1 MVAGWR
7 EFFGETTCIDIIRCR
22 HWWQRLLARSRHS
35 SSEQHCDAP
44 TEIAKTQRATLL
56 IKPRPTV
63 TTKQSRRSYY
73 NMIADDV
80 HRRLIIGGTNIP
92 KLRYPYYVSIDKNNG
107 VIVSGALIAP
117 DIVLTAGHVILDNM
131 DNLTIKIGP
140 WAPRN
145 NESETA
151 QEIAVQHY
159 MLHPDWNMTTAGLFQ
174 NDFMV
179 MKLGES
185 DVRHTPV
192 ALNRNA
198 DIPMVNATVNMMGL
212 GWTQPT
218 TLSPATVVQ
227 EATLVCV
234 SNDECESAEDS
245 LRGSLY
251 LGEIDDTM
259 LCTVSPPNTTHD
271 GCAWDSGD
279 PIIIKG
285 ETLEQDLLVAL
296 GSSGVTCADPVFPGE
311 CQ

>member
-1 MVAGWR
+1 VLTLSGVVIGGSA
-7 EFFGETTCIDIIRCR
+7 CSIVIR
-22 HWWQRLLARSRHS
+22 HPAT
-35 SSEQHCDAP
+35 
-44 TEIAKTQRATLL
+44 TEIAKTTLAAL

-259 LCTVSPPNTTHD
+259 LCTVSPPNTTRD